1 MSIWG
6 YRVSVKLIA
15 MTVAVVMLG
24 ALAAALARP
33 APREVTLVARGM
45 TFYLENGNQPN
56 PTLTFKAGER
66 VRIVLRNEDRGISH
80 NVAVPSSQAE
90 FSPIGWNQS
99 AAVVFEVPEAPGT
112 YEYWCRPHMMM
123 MRGTIIVTSGDID
136 R

>member
-6 YRVSVKLIA
+6 HKLSVKMIA
-15 MTVAVVMLG
+15 TAVVVLLLGVLAVAVT
-24 ALAAALARP
+24 RP
-33 APREVTLVARGM
+33 TPREVTLVARGM
-45 TFYLENGNQPN
+45 AFFLENGNQPN

-80 NVAVPSSQAE
+80 NLSVPSVKAE
-90 FSPIGWNQS
+90 FTPIGWNQS
-99 AAVVFEVPEAPGT
+99 ADVIFDVPETPGS

-123 MRGTIIVTSGDID
+123 MRGTIIVTADDLD

>member
-6 YRVSVKLIA
+6 YRVSAKLIA
-15 MTVAVVMLG
+15 IGVAVVMLG
-24 ALAAALARP
+24 ALAAALVRP
-33 APREVTLVARGM
+33 APRGVTLVARGM

-66 VRIVLRNEDRGISH
+66 VRIVFRNEDRGISH
-80 NVAVPSSQAE
+80 NVAVPSFKAE
-90 FSPIGWNQS
+90 FAPIGWNQS
-99 AAVVFEVPEAPGT
+99 AAVVFEVPATPGT

>member
-15 MTVAVVMLG
+15 VTVVVMMLG

-45 TFYLENGNQPN
+45 TFYLENGDQPN
-56 PTLTFKAGER
+56 PTLTFKAGDR
-66 VRIVLRNEDRGISH
+66 VRIVLRNQDRGIQH
-80 NVAVPSSQAE
+80 NFAMPSVKAE
-90 FSPIGWNQS
+90 LDPIGWNQS
-99 AAVVFEVPEAPGT
+99 ADVVLTVPDIPGT

-123 MRGTIIVTSGDID
+123 MRGTIIVSP
-136 R
+136 